1 MPIYKMDGKKDG
13 LQKYRVRINYTDN
26 LGVQKQLDRVA
37 YGKDAAKE
45 LESRLMRD
53 LKEETAK
60 KITLGELA
68 GEYLSM
74 KKYEIRESSL
84 DKIRCRL
91 NYYVLPSLGGYRIDK
106 LNTPILQ
113 KWKAEVEEM
122 TKSTGERLSLRTKQ
136 SAYCELRAV
145 LNYAVK
151 MEYLPRNPLF
161 ATENFKDAYSTK
173 KKIEFYTADE
183 FLKFI
188 AAAREQA
195 ERSENATNSIY
206 EWNYYVFFNIA
217 FYTGMRKGEIYALKW
232 TDIDGDIIH
241 VTKSITQKLRGDDR
255 ETPPKNKSSV
265 RDIQIPLPL
274 KDVLTEHYNRLK
286 MLDGFSDDWRICGG
300 VKCLRDS
307 TIEKRNKKYASAAGL
322 KKIRIHDFRHSHASY
337 LAHYGINIQEIAR
350 RLGHSKVEMT
360 WNTYSHLYP
369 KEEDRAVSVL
379 NMIGKTKKLY
389 KLRIKNVYTEKQT
402 A

>member
-53 LKEETAK
+53 LKEETVK
-60 KITLGELA
+60 KTTLGELVE
-68 GEYLSM
+68 EYLSM
-74 KKYEIRESSL
+74 KRYEIRESSL
-84 DKIRCRL
+84 DKIRRRL
-91 NYYVLPSLGGYRIDK
+91 NYYILPSLGEYRIDK

-113 KWKAEVEEM
+113 KWKTDVEEM

-206 EWNYYVFFNIA
+206 EWNYYMFFNIA

-241 VTKSITQKLRGDDR
+241 VTKSITQKLRGGDR
-255 ETPPKNKSSV
+255 ETPPKNKNSV
-265 RDIQIPLPL
+265 RDIKIPVQL
-274 KDVLTEHYNRLK
+274 KNVLNEHLK
-286 MLDGFSDDWRICGG
+286 RCQGMAGFSDGWHICGG
-300 VKCLRDS
+300 EICIRDS
-307 TIEKRNKKYASAAGL
+307 TLENRNKKYASAAGL

-337 LAHYGINIQEIAR
+337 LAYCGINIQEIAR
-350 RLGHSKVEMT
+350 RLGHAKVEIT

-369 KEEDRAVSVL
+369 KEEDRAVTAL
-379 NMIGKTKKLY
+379 NLITENKKRY
-389 KLRIKNVYTEKQT
+389 KLRVKNVYTNKQT